1 LLAVSQ
7 DASRSGNPDSAG
19 GLPPLVCGEGRTTIT
34 LTQSAGIV
42 FVTVGEEFE
51 GRTAIEVAKRAVAS
65 GYVAV
70 HHGVLIDVTR
80 FVGTIDWGAVHALRE
95 MNLWDPGGAA
105 RRIAFL
111 VRSNAFESLVTLAA
125 ALFPRAALRLFTEGE
140 PALAWLQ
147 EPGQLPSA

>member
-1 LLAVSQ
+1 
-7 DASRSGNPDSAG
+7 
-19 GLPPLVCGEGRTTIT
+19 
-34 LTQSAGIV
+34 V

-51 GRTAIEVAKRAVAS
+51 GRTAIELAKRAVAS
-65 GYVAV
+65 GYAMV

-95 MNLWDPGGAA
+95 MNLWDPGGDAA
-105 RRIAFL
+105 RVAFL

-125 ALFPRAALRLFTEGE
+125 ALFPRAALRLCTEGE